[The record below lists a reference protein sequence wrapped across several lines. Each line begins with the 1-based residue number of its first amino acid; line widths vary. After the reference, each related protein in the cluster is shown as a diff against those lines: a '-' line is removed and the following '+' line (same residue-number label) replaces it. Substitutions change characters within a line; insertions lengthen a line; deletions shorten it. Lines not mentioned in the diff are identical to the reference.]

1 MAEHAYPYRAARPRS
16 VDGLELRS
24 SPAAALAVAAL
35 CLLALGLTWAV
46 AGHVRVVQV
55 KDWVL
60 LRDFTLLNGP
70 HIERYGSLLLHLLDP
85 LEFII
90 WGVAL
95 VIYALGRGRP
105 RIAFAVIAVMV
116 LAPYTAETLKPLLAL
131 AHPRLGQPHIGPAS
145 WPSGHMTAA
154 VTLALCA
161 VLVAPSRLRP
171 PVAALGALF
180 ATAAGCTLLILDWH
194 MPSDVLGGILLATF
208 WMALAVAALRAGER
222 RWPTRPPGTP
232 APR

>member
-1 MAEHAYPYRAARPRS
+1 MAEHAYSYRAARRRT

-24 SPAAALAVAAL
+24 SPTAALAVAGL
-35 CLLALGLTWAV
+35 CLLALMLTWLIAE
-46 AGHVRVVQV
+46 HVRVVQV

-60 LRDFTLLNGP
+60 LHDFTLLSGP
-70 HIERYGSLLLHLLDP
+70 HVERYGGLLLHLLDP

-90 WGVAL
+90 WGIAL

-105 RIAFAVIAVMV
+105 RIALAVIAVMV

-131 AHPRLGQPHIGPAS
+131 THPRLGQPHIGAAS

-154 VTLALCA
+154 ATLALCA
-161 VLVAPSRLRP
+161 VLVAPTRARGL
-171 PVAALGALF
+171 VALAGALF
-180 ATAAGCTLLILDWH
+180 AAAAGCALLILAWH
-194 MPSDVLGGILLATF
+194 MPSDVLGGILVATF
-208 WMALAVAALRAGER
+208 WTALAVAVLRAAER
-222 RWPTRPPGTP
+222 RWPTHPPAAP